1 MSVMIYKPEG
11 ELVVNNIFKVKE
23 DLLNILKNMKEKETL
38 VINLANVEKIDITF
52 IQILYASNKYAKD
65 RNLFIKIEYPSDEVL
80 SLLIY
85 GGFLIDIED
94 IDNLD
99 LGLSLIEF

>member
-1 MSVMIYKPEG
+1 MIYNPEG

-23 DLLNILKNMKEKETL
+23 DLLNILKEMKEKEAL
-38 VINLANVEKIDITF
+38 VINLSNVEKIDITF

-65 RNLFIKIEYPSDEVL
+65 RNLLIKIEYPSDEVL
-80 SLLIY
+80 SSLIY
-85 GGFLIDIED
+85 GGFLNDIED

>member
-1 MSVMIYKPEG
+1 MIYKPEG

-23 DLLNILKNMKEKETL
+23 DLLSILKDMKEKDIL
-38 VINLANVEKIDITF
+38 VINLANVEKIDVTF
-52 IQILYASNKYAKD
+52 IQILYSSNKYAKEK
-65 RNLFIKIEYPSDEVL
+65 NVLIKIEYPSDEVL
-80 SLLIY
+80 SSLIY